1 MKSKLRKWIA
11 MSVTILMIFAMPLTA
26 HAFTYYIG
34 PSKYTDITD
43 VQYDAIYNTLKSM
56 AEEGKQGSHEFRSTG
71 VVCNTFEEAEA
82 VMNAFEYLFPG
93 FTSFFFVWNE
103 YGANRITLTEY
114 DSSTYHY
121 LYYGNSR
128 REKDIW
134 VIWNPSVDTTE
145 ILSQNEQVL
154 TEVKNIV
161 DSSPEGTK
169 EKLRYFYDVMKGRCS
184 YDDEGF
190 ASGNYSVSSYEALI
204 KGKAVC
210 EGFSKAYLLLCKQAA
225 IPCGIVQT
233 DYSGEEKNH
242 VYNIVYV
249 DDHWLKVDVTYGITA
264 KYCFLKEMSA
274 DMQEYYKENR
284 IYGIQQ

>member
-103 YGANRITLTEY
+103 YGANRIT
-114 DSSTYHY
+114 
-121 LYYGNSR
+121 
-128 REKDIW
+128 
-134 VIWNPSVDTTE
+134 
-145 ILSQNEQVL
+145 
-154 TEVKNIV
+154 
-161 DSSPEGTK
+161 
-169 EKLRYFYDVMKGRCS
+169 
-184 YDDEGF
+184 
-190 ASGNYSVSSYEALI
+190 
-204 KGKAVC
+204 
-210 EGFSKAYLLLCKQAA
+210 
-225 IPCGIVQT
+225 
-233 DYSGEEKNH
+233 
-242 VYNIVYV
+242 
-249 DDHWLKVDVTYGITA
+249 
-264 KYCFLKEMSA
+264 
-274 DMQEYYKENR
+274 
-284 IYGIQQ
+284 